1 MALSDVSGYHR
12 ALVDA
17 LFNEDPDLWNRDEAQ
32 RQVQDARNFLE
43 RLRQSPPEERVA
55 YIFWESRVRLLETL
69 IKSVQD
75 KLDGDTTHGVFA
87 QQLCN
92 NPYMISLGFTRSN
105 LTLCCDNKMVEFER
119 LLLS

>member
-12 ALVDA
+12 ALQDA

-32 RQVQDARNFLE
+32 SQVQDARNFLE
-43 RLRQSPPEERVA
+43 RLRQSPPEEHESLWV
-55 YIFWESRVRLLETL
+55 SRVRLLETL